1 MFRTVMA
8 EESQLL
14 ANEGT
19 DQRVVPDINNQ
30 HVVLEGLRKGVED
43 LVLDG
48 QTTIRAG
55 QASIQK
61 GYDLIQHGNVIVH
74 QAEDLRDQFSLQVKE
89 IFEGRRSSLNIG
101 GREYNEY
108 AYVSVLHLSAMHITH
123 AFFSIKMNL

>member
-1 MFRTVMA
+1 MA

-14 ANEGT
+14 ANEAT

-30 HVVLEGLRKGVED
+30 RMALEGLRKGVED

-61 GYDLIQHGNVIVH
+61 GYELIQHGKFIFH
-74 QAEDLRDQFSLQVKE
+74 QAEDLRDQLSLQVKE

-101 GREYNEY
+101 GRGYNEDKD
-108 AYVSVLHLSAMHITH
+108 VSVFHLSAVQIIN
-123 AFFSIKMNL
+123 ASLSIRMNL